1 MKRLLITLI
10 AVFYLGVSSGATVHL
25 HYCMGQLVDWGLVS
39 KNPEKCG
46 NCGMKTGTSKDCC
59 KDEHKQL
66 KFESAQKVSQNTF
79 ELKAQSID
87 LGFSPYNSETEL
99 YVRTLIEEYPISNAP
114 PKTPNTPA
122 FIRNCNFRI

>member
-1 MKRLLITLI
+1 MKRLLITII

-46 NCGMKTGTSKDCC
+46 KCGMKTGSSKDCC
-59 KDEHKQL
+59 KDEQKQL
-66 KFESAQKVSQNTF
+66 KLESTQKISQNF
-79 ELKAQSID
+79 FQLEAQSID
-87 LGFSPYNSETEL
+87 LGLFAYQSEPDL
-99 YVRTLIEEYPISNAP
+99 YVVALAEELPVSNAP